1 MRKVLDDLV
10 KLVSLFCLRLVEQR
24 VVPNVKLL
32 LLVDLFVQL
41 ALKYDSLAMREL

>member
-32 LLVDLFVQL
+32 LLVDIFVQL
-41 ALKYDSLAMREL
+41 ALKYYSFAMREL